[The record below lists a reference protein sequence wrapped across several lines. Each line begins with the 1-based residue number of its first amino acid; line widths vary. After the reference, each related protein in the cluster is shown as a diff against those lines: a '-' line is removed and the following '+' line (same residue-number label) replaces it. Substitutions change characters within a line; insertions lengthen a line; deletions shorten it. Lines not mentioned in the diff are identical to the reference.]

1 MELGLDIKDLE
12 ELTEGMIFDIID
24 EKMID
29 TAEYDEDI
37 YLINNNASLDDFF
50 PIS

>member
-1 MELGLDIKDLE
+1 
-12 ELTEGMIFDIID
+12 MIFDIID

-29 TAEYDEDI
+29 NAEHDDDI
-37 YLINNNASLDDFF
+37 YLINNNANLDDFF